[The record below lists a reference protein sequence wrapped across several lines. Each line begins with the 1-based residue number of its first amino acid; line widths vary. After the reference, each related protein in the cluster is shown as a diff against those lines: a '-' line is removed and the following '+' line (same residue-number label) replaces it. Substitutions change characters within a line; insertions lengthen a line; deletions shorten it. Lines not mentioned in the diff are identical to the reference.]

1 MLRVKEI
8 KNNSNGTIYLDPY
21 YIDYL
26 CFTDASGSSNT
37 LTLTKNDQEG
47 NTPTVTLEYSTDK
60 VNWTTWNESNNV
72 RTYTIPANGKVYLRG
87 VNPNGICY
95 NGRNCHTFSS
105 TKNVR
110 ASGNIMTIADGIG
123 ERTIIER
130 PFFARLF
137 YQMTTLLTA
146 PNFPSEGMSLGDSSL
161 AGLFNG
167 CSSLTTAPSLTVN
180 SLSSGWCCQL
190 MFNECTSLT
199 DASTV
204 HLNATNIPRNA
215 YMQMFNG
222 CTSLTTA
229 PSLTISSMSGTYAC
243 CMMFNGCT
251 SLASASNIKLNA
263 TAIPDSAYEQMFNGC
278 SALTTPPT
286 ITSSALTIASGG
298 LNAMF
303 KYCTSLAT
311 APNLN
316 ITTLNSSGTKHC
328 YDLFRGCSAL
338 TNVTKVKL
346 NATTL
351 YNQSYRSMFLGCTS
365 LVTPPEIMA
374 TTYFSDSTS
383 TTNGSFVEMFYN
395 CSKLSTI
402 KVHFTT
408 WQNNGRGTK
417 VWTYGTKS
425 SGTFYKPSSL
435 PSTKNASGNTTNP
448 DYIPYNWT
456 VTNI

>member
-8 KNNSNGTIYLDPY
+8 KNNNGTIYLDPY

-37 LTLTKNDQEG
+37 LTLTKTDAG
-47 NTPTVTLEYSTDK
+47 RTPTVTLEYSTDK
-60 VNWTTWNESNNV
+60 VNWTTWTETNNV

-95 NGRNCHTFSS
+95 NGSNKYTFSS

-110 ASGNIMTIADGIG
+110 ASGNIMTIADGVGRMTDI
-123 ERTIIER
+123 TR
-130 PFFARLF
+130 PFFSSLF
-137 YQMTTLLTA
+137 MNMTTLLTA
-146 PNFPSEGMSLGDSSL
+146 PNFPSGGMELGDSSITRMFSGCTNL
-161 AGLFNG
+161 TNAPSITISSMATGWCCARMFTN
-167 CSSLTTAPSLTVN
+167 CSSLTDVSN
-180 SLSSGWCCQL
+180 I
-190 MFNECTSLT
+190 
-199 DASTV
+199 
-204 HLNATNIPRNA
+204 HLNSTNIP
-215 YMQMFNG
+215 QESLIGMF
-222 CTSLTTA
+222 
-229 PSLTISSMSGTYAC
+229 
-243 CMMFNGCT
+243 
-251 SLASASNIKLNA
+251 
-263 TAIPDSAYEQMFNGC
+263 DGC
-278 SALTTPPT
+278 SSLTTPPT

-303 KYCTSLAT
+303 KDCTSLAT

-351 YNQSYRSMFLGCTS
+351 YNQSYHSMFLGCTS

-374 TTYFSDSTS
+374 TSYYSDSSS

-456 VTNI
+456 VSNI

>member
-8 KNNSNGTIYLDPY
+8 KNNNGTIYLDPY

-60 VNWTTWNESNNV
+60 VNWTTWTETNNV

-105 TKNVR
+105 TNNVR

-123 ERTIIER
+123 RRTEITR

-146 PNFPSEGMSLGDSSL
+146 PNFPSEGMSLGDSSI
-161 AGLFNG
+161 AGMFNG

-199 DASTV
+199 DASSI
-204 HLNATNIPRNA
+204 HLNATNIPSSA

-222 CTSLTTA
+222 CTSLATS
-229 PSLTISSMSGTYAC
+229 PSLTISSMSGTNVCNA
-243 CMMFNGCT
+243 MFNGCT
-251 SLASASNIKLNA
+251 SLTSASNITLNA
-263 TAIPDSAYEQMFNGC
+263 TTISNYAYLNMFNGC
-278 SALTTPPT
+278 SALTTPPS
-286 ITSSALTIASGG
+286 ITSSELTVGNGG
-298 LNAMF
+298 MNSMFNSCSNLVNAPSMTISSAGVGSF
-303 KYCTSLAT
+303 
-311 APNLN
+311 
-316 ITTLNSSGTKHC
+316 NSMYKDC
-328 YDLFRGCSAL
+328 VKL
-338 TNVTKVKL
+338 TNVSGMKL

-351 YNQSYRSMFLGCTS
+351 ANGTYKLMFSGCTE
-365 LVTPPEIMA
+365 LVTPPEIKA
-374 TTYFSDSTS
+374 TTLSDGDGNTE
-383 TTNGSFVEMFYN
+383 NGSLAYMFQK
-395 CSKLSTI
+395 CSKLASI
-402 KVHFTT
+402 KVHFTS
-408 WQNNGRGTK
+408 WNSGSYTK
-417 VWTYGTKS
+417 QWTYGTKS
-425 SGTFYKPSSL
+425 TGTFYKPSSL
-435 PSTKNASGNTTNP
+435 PSTKNTSGNTTNP
-448 DYIPYNWT
+448 HYIPYNWT
-456 VTNI
+456 ITNI